1 MAKILLCF
9 ALVSFYLFEMIPVFI
24 VNIFYSYLWLLLRPV
39 LERVHDLVVHLLLV
53 HVLVVQVVVIT
64 ANGYQNYVL
73 MVHWLNH
80 FLIKLD
86 N

>member
-1 MAKILLCF
+1 M
-9 ALVSFYLFEMIPVFI
+9 VPVFI
-24 VNIFYSYLWLLLRPV
+24 ANIFYSYLWLLLRPV

-53 HVLVVQVVVIT
+53 HLLLVHVPVVLVVVIT

-73 MVHWLNH
+73 MDHWLNH